1 MKLKQEGDR
10 FHKTVSFSINMFF
23 MSVLKFKCSL
33 CTIKRMSNAIL
44 LRKHYN
50 KITLKT
56 WFFKI
61 TFERIH
67 ILKIFHSSP
76 NQSSRNNFIHQ
87 LQTAFHDKIYF
98 KIIKYA
104 GRYVIITIWVTEVF
118 FSFVRQLAVKIMLN
132 ELLTALEKAQLR
144 RK

>member
-1 MKLKQEGDR
+1 MR
-10 FHKTVSFSINMFF
+10 
-23 MSVLKFKCSL
+23 
-33 CTIKRMSNAIL
+33 IL

-56 WFFKI
+56 WFFLNN
-61 TFERIH
+61 FERIN
-67 ILKIFHSSP
+67 IVKIFHSNP
-76 NQSSRNNFIHQ
+76 NQSSWNNFIHQ